1 MAAFESMKG
10 DWRAASPAVKEA
22 LTRELVQAIVPTYSD
37 FFRSYSNEQFS
48 KKHMSDYL
56 VYSPQNAEK
65 IFVNFFDAP

>member
-1 MAAFESMKG
+1 MAAFQNVKG
-10 DWRAASPAVKEA
+10 AWRATSSTVREA
-22 LTRELVQAIVPTYSD
+22 LTRELVHAIVPTYSD

-65 IFVNFFDAP
+65 IFVNFFDS